1 MQDALQKLGPDV
13 VAIYTL
19 VTPDKYVAMLVTSG
33 ARKAYTSPI
42 KEADLNKKIFEFRQL
57 LQDPSSDPLPLS
69 QELYHIVFPEGLR
82 QDLDAM
88 QAKTIMW
95 SIDSTLRYIPFAAL
109 HDGKKYLVQSFR
121 QSLITPASIPY
132 LTEEPV
138 RPWSGVGFGV
148 SESRSPLPS
157 VPAELRG
164 IFRDTP
170 DGKSPV
176 PGVVRL
182 NAAFTRQNFENDL
195 RQWRNPVVHIA
206 THFDSRPGVAANSQL
221 LLGDG
226 ELSLAEIESE
236 TRLFKGVDLLTL
248 SACNTAFT
256 NRSEDG
262 REVDS
267 FGTIAQRLGAK
278 AVIASLWSVNDD
290 STAILMQTMYRLR
303 QQSPGMSK
311 DEALRQAQ
319 VLLLTRQLK
328 ASPAQHVPDR
338 GVTLIGS
345 ENAMKT
351 PADWSHP
358 YYWAPFILIGNW
370 R

>member
-1 MQDALQKLGPDV
+1 
-13 VAIYTL
+13 
-19 VTPDKYVAMLVTSG
+19 MLVTSG

-42 KEADLNKKIFEFRQL
+42 KESDLNKKIFEFRQE
-57 LQDPSSDPLPLS
+57 LQNPASDPLPLA

-88 QAKTIMW
+88 HAKTIMW

-109 HDGKKYLVQSFR
+109 YDGKDYLVKSFR

-132 LTEEPV
+132 LTEEPI
-138 RPWSGVGFGV
+138 RQWTGVGFGV
-148 SESRSPLPS
+148 SEGASPLPS
-157 VPAELRG
+157 VPGELRG
-164 IFRDTP
+164 IFRETADSKAP
-170 DGKSPV
+170 I
-176 PGVVRL
+176 PGVVLL
-182 NAAFTRQNFENDL
+182 NSAFTHQSFEDDL
-195 RQWRNPVVHIA
+195 RQRRNPVVHIA
-206 THFDSRPGVAANSQL
+206 THFDSRPGVAANSHL

-236 TRLFKGVDLLTL
+236 TRLFNGVDLLTL

-278 AVIASLWSVNDD
+278 GVIASLWSVNDE
-290 STAILMQTMYRLR
+290 STAALMETMYRLR
-303 QQSPGMSK
+303 QQNAGMTK

-319 VLLLTRQLK
+319 LALLTGQLK
-328 ASPAQHVPDR
+328 PAPAQDTPDR
-338 GVTLIGS
+338 GGTP
-345 ENAMKT
+345 NRPKNTMKT
-351 PADWSHP
+351 STDWSHP

-370 R
+370 K